1 MKSPNQKRKKLF
13 KNDYILLPFDRN
25 FFLSISF
32 CHHNNMKNCQFCHN
46 RKRSYHSFS
55 RRQMFPT
62 SLPFLSFLMLS
73 NQDKSLVEFP
83 SLLITEKICQ
93 NFRFFILPIPGGCLE
108 DTQRTI
114 YSATTLLER
123 FEKSGLR
130 NLVREKWFSR
140 KKGGFIL

>member
-83 SLLITEKICQ
+83 SLLITEK
-93 NFRFFILPIPGGCLE
+93 NLPEFSVLYPANTWRMPGGYPE
-108 DTQRTI
+108 DHLFCNHSSR
-114 YSATTLLER
+114 
-123 FEKSGLR
+123 K
-130 NLVREKWFSR
+130 VREKWFEKSGSR
-140 KKGGFIL
+140 KVVQ